1 MKYTL
6 TIAALA
12 VAAACVSPE
21 THRQAV
27 GAKNALQAINAD
39 MMEKQKQLAAEN
51 ARLRDEN
58 RELTSRAV
66 DAAYVAEL
74 KQKLAGLLEKY
85 PEGSPAAPNG
95 VEMVRT
101 REGLALRVA
110 GGVLFSP
117 GQNTLSEG
125 GKKTL
130 EEITKQIGA
139 QQKIR
144 IEGHTDDTKIS
155 ASQWGTNLR
164 LSAERSLAVADFMI
178 KCGVKDDQVSVAGYS
193 QFRPAAEGTDDAA
206 RAKNRR
212 VEILLLGT

>member
-21 THRQAV
+21 THRRV
-27 GAKNALQAINAD
+27 LGEKSALQAINAD
-39 MMEKQKQLAAEN
+39 MAEKQKQLSAEI

-58 RELTSRAV
+58 RDLSSRAV
-66 DAAYVAEL
+66 DAAYVAEM
-74 KQKLAGLLEKY
+74 KQKLAGLLAQY
-85 PEGSPAAPNG
+85 PEGSPAAANG
-95 VEMVRT
+95 VELVRT

-117 GQNTLSEG
+117 GQNALSEQ

-130 EEITKQIGA
+130 EEIAKQIGA

-144 IEGHTDDTKIS
+144 VEGHTDDTKIS

-164 LSAERSLAVADFMI
+164 LSVERGMVVADFLI
-178 KCGVKDDQVSVAGYS
+178 KSGVKDDQVSVAGYS
-193 QFRPAAEGTDDAA
+193 QFRPAAEGAEDAA